1 MLRFL
6 PRAIALSN
14 ERKHSGSL
22 IRSGRVNRHEA
33 LCYKVD
39 MDERTKR
46 QLRVLAILVGVSGGA
61 GIVYLLILSESAT
74 IGQALRFA
82 AQGAIIALAV
92 FGFETLVA
100 QGAVSEP
107 LRRAPFAVVFIAK
120 ALITTA
126 LIGVAYWIG
135 GFVLFP
141 DRFASQAPY
150 LDLARDTGYA
160 LVVAVVLQ
168 FVFMVRTIVGGRV
181 LTNIILGRYH
191 KPLSEERIFMFLDV
205 SGSTALAEKLGGT
218 GAYSMI
224 SRFFFDVA
232 QETMRYGGETHEY
245 IGDEVVVTWPM
256 ANTLKNSRCLEC
268 YFAICDRMAVKAS
281 LYERDFGLAPMF
293 RVGLHGGPIIAGE
306 CGDDKREIGYFGDT
320 INTAARIQEA
330 CKEYKHSL
338 LVSGELL
345 SRMDLQPT
353 YSTVSL
359 GKVRLRGR
367 EEEIELFTVKR

>member
-1 MLRFL
+1 M
-6 PRAIALSN
+6 
-14 ERKHSGSL
+14 E
-22 IRSGRVNRHEA
+22 
-33 LCYKVD
+33 
-39 MDERTKR
+39 ERTKR
-46 QLRVLAILVGVSGGA
+46 RLRVTAILVGFSGGA
-61 GIVYLLILSESAT
+61 GIAYLLFLNEAAT
-74 IGQALRFA
+74 ISQALRFA

-100 QGAVSEP
+100 QGALSEP

-126 LIGVAYWIG
+126 LIVMAYGIG
-135 GFVLFP
+135 GFILFP
-141 DRFASQAPY
+141 DRFAGQTPL
-150 LDLARDTGYA
+150 LDLARDTGFA
-160 LVVAVVLQ
+160 LSVAVVLQ
-168 FVFMVRTIVGGRV
+168 FVVMVRTIVGGRV

-205 SGSTALAEKLGGT
+205 SGSTALAQRLGGT
-218 GAYSMI
+218 GAYAMI

-232 QETMRYGGETHEY
+232 QETMRFGGETHEY

-256 ANTLKNSRCLEC
+256 ESPSRNARCLEC
-268 YFAICDRMAVKAS
+268 YFSICDRMAGKAR
-281 LYERDFGLAPMF
+281 LYERDFGLTPLF

-330 CKEYKHSL
+330 CKEFQRPL

-345 SRMDLQPT
+345 RRMDLQSA
-353 YSTVSL
+353 YSAISL
-359 GKVRLRGR
+359 GKVKLRGR
-367 EEEIELFTVKR
+367 EEEIELFTVER